1 MKNDNLKKKSVS
13 AVLWS
18 AVEAVFK
25 NGLQFIISI
34 ILARLILPDEF
45 GTIALL
51 YLFTGLTAVFIDSG
65 FPSALVQRQNTTY
78 SDECTVFWLNVIL
91 GVIASFSLWLASPL
105 IAQFYNRPILVDLT
119 GVLALSLLINSLGS
133 IHNTLYLKD
142 LNFKKLTIINAT
154 ATGVSGVLSIGLA
167 LYGYGVWALA
177 AQTLAASIVTT
188 SVLWFASKWRPSFIF
203 SKESMRNLF
212 SFGSYLMLSSILDS
226 IYMRLYTILLGKLY
240 GVRDLAFYSRADRT
254 QMLPVQILSGVLS
267 RVAYPIFSSAAEDKE
282 KLRRGVKLALEGMML
297 INIPVMMGLMVTA
310 DLVVPVLFG
319 ENWNPSV
326 PILQVLC
333 IAGILWPVHV
343 INLNILKAQGMSNIF
358 FRLEIIKKIIG
369 TALLFAGLPWGPIGI
384 AWSQV
389 VNGIVSFFINSH
401 YTRLYL
407 KYGAVQQ
414 FRDILPILGV
424 SMVMSTALYAQKY
437 FIVLDK
443 IYLLLTQ
450 IVSGVIIFTA
460 LCLLLKINAFKQTA
474 IMLRNRR

>member
-18 AVEAVFK
+18 GVEAVFK

-297 INIPVMMGLMVTA
+297 INIPVMMGNTY
-310 DLVVPVLFG
+310 
-319 ENWNPSV
+319 PS
-326 PILQVLC
+326 LT
-333 IAGILWPVHV
+333 H
-343 INLNILKAQGMSNIF
+343 
-358 FRLEIIKKIIG
+358 KI
-369 TALLFAGLPWGPIGI
+369 T
-384 AWSQV
+384 
-389 VNGIVSFFINSH
+389 
-401 YTRLYL
+401 
-407 KYGAVQQ
+407 
-414 FRDILPILGV
+414 
-424 SMVMSTALYAQKY
+424 
-437 FIVLDK
+437 
-443 IYLLLTQ
+443 
-450 IVSGVIIFTA
+450 
-460 LCLLLKINAFKQTA
+460 
-474 IMLRNRR
+474 